1 MRFAVDAGIQQQQV
15 EPADFDALIERPGW
29 RRVGRG
35 WKRGAHQLAGIVI
48 AGNAGEG
55 QLQRRQQAL
64 QMLIFLRHRRIG
76 QIAGDHHEVG
86 PWPER
91 VQRRH
96 ASHQRGCRV
105 DAAVSQRSRRL
116 DVQVG
121 NLRDQDWLLRHQR
134 SQFSGGNSLTA
145 SGAIE
150 SPTRS
155 PALARTVFGASTVSN
170 FADAPETMMRCRS
183 PMKLTLSI
191 IPASG
196 APSASTMR
204 MVSGRIMAMA
214 AGTLASPPTG
224 CRPPGSTR
232 WPASSGAS
240 MILAAPM
247 NSATKRFFDAK

>member
-1 MRFAVDAGIQQQQV
+1 MWFAVDAGIQQQQV
-15 EPADFDALIERPGW
+15 EPGDFDALIERPGW
-29 RRVGRG
+29 RRVGRR
-35 WKRGAHQLAGIVI
+35 WKRRAHQLARIVI

-76 QIAGDHHEVG
+76 QIAGDHHEIG

-91 VQRRH
+91 VQRSH
-96 ASHQRGCRV
+96 ASHQRGWRV
-105 DAAVSQRSRRL
+105 VAPIGQGSRGF

-121 NLRDQDWLLRHQR
+121 NLRDQDWLVRHQC
-134 SQFSGGNSLTA
+134 SSGGSNLTA

-170 FADAPETMMRCRS
+170 FTDTPETMMRCRS

-191 IPASG
+191 IPASA

-214 AGTLASPPTG
+214 AGTLESPT
-224 CRPPGSTR
+224 
-232 WPASSGAS
+232 
-240 MILAAPM
+240 
-247 NSATKRFFDAK
+247 